1 MLASEKLLTLRQA
14 VSGAAIVSHTGAI
27 WAASAG
33 FSVTEEEMRRLAT
46 TFTSRDTLAMG
57 GIHVAGTK

>member
-1 MLASEKLLTLRQA
+1 M
-14 VSGAAIVSHTGAI
+14 SGAAIVSHTGTI
-27 WAASAG
+27 WAASEG

-46 TFTSRDTLAMG
+46 TFTSRDTLAMA

>member
-1 MLASEKLLTLRQA
+1 MHQA

-46 TFTSRDTLAMG
+46 SFTSRDTLAMG